1 MESKE
6 SSFWE
11 ERLKTFEDK
20 SVELREKTRQLEA
33 EIKNLEGSLYHR
45 NITSYRTSVIDRAKK
60 TFIKTFRQRDELPPE
75 AEVKEEWEQLT
86 NLMSACMTIIKSID
100 TEEAGVCGSVEELK
114 DYLRNEIKARAE
126 LPGREVASLLEN

>member
-6 SSFWE
+6 SGFWE
-11 ERLKTFEDK
+11 ERLRTFEDK

-45 NITSYRTSVIDRAKK
+45 NITSYRTSIIDRAEK

-86 NLMSACMTIIKSID
+86 NLMSACMTVIKSID

-114 DYLRNEIKARAE
+114 DYLRNEIEARAE